1 MREEPGIEWWSTFP
15 LPNKGDYS
23 QINYL
28 RPLCCHAPM
37 LSERWQ
43 RMEADE
49 FGGDWF
55 YDITERFGREWAE
68 ELFNKTGVS
77 LESQLE
83 SIIDD
88 EMEK

>member
-1 MREEPGIEWWSTFP
+1 
-15 LPNKGDYS
+15 
-23 QINYL
+23 
-28 RPLCCHAPM
+28 M

-55 YDITERFGREWAE
+55 YDITERFCREWAE